1 MSLARTLRPEV
12 ITAYHEKS
20 FQTPVIGVTGGKG
33 GVGKT
38 TVAVNI
44 ACALADMGHKVA
56 LVDADVDAP
65 NAAILLSMALEN
77 SVDVFITMPLIDE
90 SKCNSCGACV
100 EACRLNSLFLAKDKA
115 PVLLGAWNGCEACLE
130 DILHEAENPSQD
142 YTNHYTEWDQL

>member
-1 MSLARTLRPEV
+1 MQTSLAGALRPEV

-20 FQTPVIGVTGGKG
+20 FKAPVIGVTGGKG

-65 NAAILLSMALEN
+65 NAAILLPI
-77 SVDVFITMPLIDE
+77 ITI
-90 SKCNSCGACV
+90 
-100 EACRLNSLFLAKDKA
+100 
-115 PVLLGAWNGCEACLE
+115 
-130 DILHEAENPSQD
+130 ILTLHCPPS
-142 YTNHYTEWDQL
+142 

>member
-1 MSLARTLRPEV
+1 MQTGLAGTLRPEV
-12 ITAYHEKS
+12 ITAYHEKP

-56 LVDADVDAP
+56 LVDGDVDAP
-65 NAAILLSMALEN
+65 NAAILLGMALEN

-100 EACRLNSLFLAKDKA
+100 EVCRLNALFHPKDKA
-115 PVLLGAWNGCEACLE
+115 PVLLGACNGCEACL
-130 DILHEAENPSQD
+130 LV
-142 YTNHYTEWDQL
+142 